1 MAEKDDSLFLMIV
14 GAIAVLVVMAS
25 PILGLIALFNILV
38 LN

>member
-1 MAEKDDSLFLMIV
+1 MAEKDDSVFLMIV
-14 GAIAVLVVMAS
+14 GVIAVLVVMAS